1 LLGPKKK
8 YTTIIGLE
16 SLVSG
21 GNNQMIYPREEV
33 AQFAVNP
40 YNATWIHF
48 AVCWKAVAPTN
59 SVKRPPCGTGGHAS
73 HKDRLAMWD
82 RSHQPEST
90 AVLAAAGE

>member
-1 LLGPKKK
+1 MKVAWSEKK

-48 AVCWKAVAPTN
+48 AVCVGK
-59 SVKRPPCGTGGHAS
+59 
-73 HKDRLAMWD
+73 
-82 RSHQPEST
+82 Q
-90 AVLAAAGE
+90 